1 MLVVDGMKDEDD
13 GMKED
18 DDGMKD
24 DADEDANEDGTI
36 NGDEAGDA
44 DVGIKA
50 EEVGMKDDVLELME
64 DVGAFSGFRDSLR
77 LMYSIPVEAL
87 RPALWIDA
95 IDGASS
101 LGPLARL
108 VKLFDSELVKAGSRT
123 STSIVLIRETEKA
136 PFLNPF
142 LPIIK
147 E

>member
-1 MLVVDGMKDEDD
+1 MLVVDGMKDDAD
-13 GMKED
+13 AD
-18 DDGMKD
+18 A
-24 DADEDANEDGTI
+24 DADEDEDGTI
-36 NGDEAGDA
+36 YADDGDNDA
-44 DVGIKA
+44 EVGIKA
-50 EEVGMKDDVLELME
+50 EEVGMKDVLELME
-64 DVGAFSGFRDSLR
+64 DAGTYSGFRDSRR
-77 LMYSIPVEAL
+77 LIYSIPVEAL

-108 VKLFDSELVKAGSRT
+108 AKLFDSELVNAGSRT
-123 STSIVLIRETEKA
+123 STSMVLIRETEKA